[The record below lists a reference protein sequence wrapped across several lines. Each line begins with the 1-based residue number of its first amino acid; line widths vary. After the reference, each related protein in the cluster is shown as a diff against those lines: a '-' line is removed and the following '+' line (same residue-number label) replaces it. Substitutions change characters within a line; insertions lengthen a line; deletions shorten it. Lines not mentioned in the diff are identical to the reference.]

1 MREASASEPLIA
13 VWTGVTRDTMPQ
25 PDSCSA
31 ANRSYVTPRS
41 GGSGSFFLP
50 LARLTAVAALAFQ
63 LSLAIHRDEGDQL
76 IQDFLKTAAASE
88 MHPVYRSKLLACRR
102 KGTVR
107 TALGRG
113 PFPAPGLDSSAGRSY

>member
-1 MREASASEPLIA
+1 
-13 VWTGVTRDTMPQ
+13 MPQ

-31 ANRSYVTPRS
+31 ANRSYVTP
-41 GGSGSFFLP
+41 P
-50 LARLTAVAALAFQ
+50 
-63 LSLAIHRDEGDQL
+63 QL